1 MLAALVARHDPNAGG
16 EVHQAHR
23 TLGDVLMLSAGAPGA
38 ERFDPALGEQL
49 LVVSRDVEAVGAR
62 PIIHSSPPE
71 SVPPAPRTCSAGTAG
86 SYGPVAPVWVLY
98 GAPRPIRCVTVMIF
112 DRSEEHPGARLLFV
126 LACLVVVVYGLRYA
140 SAILLPSALALFLAV
155 LSLPVMIWLRRR
167 GVPSWLAILIPVV
180 MNIAVIGLLLL
191 IASQSVAQFQTRIG
205 FYARELQAI
214 QTSWF
219 EAIEGRTGVRLT
231 DYITME
237 LINPTA
243 VVDLARGAVGRAAQ
257 FVGTALMVFLI
268 MAFMLSEATVFP
280 EKFRSIMGDGESNR
294 GRLTK
299 VVTEVQTYLGIKT
312 VVSLATGVV
321 LGAWAWVMN
330 LDFPILLGL
339 LAFLLNYVPTVG
351 SIIAAIPAVLLS
363 LILVGTAGHALLVAL
378 GYGVVNTLF
387 GNILEPNLMGRRL
400 GLSTLVV
407 ILSLLFWG
415 WAWGPLGAI
424 LSVPLTVIVKIWL
437 ENTHDLKW
445 VAILLDKS
453 PPPAPV
459 VLSAPQ
465 TTTRAD
471 A

>member
-1 MLAALVARHDPNAGG
+1 
-16 EVHQAHR
+16 
-23 TLGDVLMLSAGAPGA
+23 
-38 ERFDPALGEQL
+38 
-49 LVVSRDVEAVGAR
+49 
-62 PIIHSSPPE
+62 
-71 SVPPAPRTCSAGTAG
+71 
-86 SYGPVAPVWVLY
+86 
-98 GAPRPIRCVTVMIF
+98 MIF
-112 DRSEEHPGARLLFV
+112 DRSEQHPGARLLFV

-155 LSLPVMIWLRRR
+155 LSLPVMLWLRHRK
-167 GVPSWLAILIPVV
+167 VPSWLAIFIPVV
-180 MNIAVIGLLLL
+180 MNIAVIGLLVLV
-191 IASQSVAQFQTRIG
+191 ASQSVSQFQTRLG

-214 QTSWF
+214 QEGWF
-219 EAIEGRTGVRLT
+219 QAIEVRTGVALAEYVT
-231 DYITME
+231 PA
-237 LINPTA
+237 LIDPGA
-243 VVDLARGAVGRAAQ
+243 VVDFARGAVGRAAQ

-280 EKFRSIMGDGESNR
+280 EKFRVIMGGGEAKE

-312 VVSLATGVV
+312 VVSLATGLV
-321 LGAWAWVMN
+321 LGAWAWVMG
-330 LDFPILLGL
+330 LDFPVLLGL

-363 LILVGTAGHALLVAL
+363 LILVGTAGHALLVTL
-378 GYGVVNTLF
+378 GYVVVNTLF
-387 GNILEPNLMGRRL
+387 GNILEPSLMGRRL

-415 WAWGPLGAI
+415 WAWGPLGAL

-453 PPPAPV
+453 PPKAPV
-459 VLSAPQ
+459 VAAAGE
-465 TTTRAD
+465 TMMGTD